1 MRRTTSIYLAITV
14 IICTS
19 LPSCK
24 WNPWA
29 SSDSEKEDGI
39 KVERYDRLQ
48 SRYLTTGDFSALQS
62 MNTNY
67 PMETRTLVENVL
79 QLGTV
84 DQQDIN
90 ERMLRFYQDTTL
102 QNIIVDVESQYANM
116 DDVNDGLTVAFR
128 KLRKSIPNIKTPEFY
143 TQIGALNQ
151 SIIIGDGTVGIC
163 LDKYLGTEYPIY
175 RRYYYDHQIQTMKR
189 SQIVPDCLLF
199 YLLSLYPME
208 QLSSSTQE
216 SRDAHIGKIMH
227 IVNTTLG
234 EKVFSTP
241 YVKLAERYMHRHPRT
256 SMDSLL
262 RMQWQKKPARKD

>member
-1 MRRTTSIYLAITV
+1 MRRTIVSY
-14 IICTS
+14 IIIIILCTA

-24 WNPWA
+24 WNAWTSP
-29 SSDSEKEDGI
+29 DSEKEDGI

-67 PMETRTLVENVL
+67 PMETRTLVENIL

-116 DDVNDGLTVAFR
+116 DDINDALTLAFR
-128 KLRKSIPNIKTPEFY
+128 KLRKSIPNMKTPEFY
-143 TQIGALNQ
+143 AQIGALNQ

-175 RRYYYDHQIQTMKR
+175 RK
-189 SQIVPDCLLF
+189 
-199 YLLSLYPME
+199 
-208 QLSSSTQE
+208 
-216 SRDAHIGKIMH
+216 
-227 IVNTTLG
+227 
-234 EKVFSTP
+234 
-241 YVKLAERYMHRHPRT
+241 
-256 SMDSLL
+256 
-262 RMQWQKKPARKD
+262 

>member
-1 MRRTTSIYLAITV
+1 MRRTIVSY
-14 IICTS
+14 IIIIILCTA

-24 WNPWA
+24 WNAWTSP
-29 SSDSEKEDGI
+29 DSEKEDGI

-67 PMETRTLVENVL
+67 PMETRTLVENIL

-116 DDVNDGLTVAFR
+116 DDINDALTVAFR
-128 KLRKSIPNIKTPEFY
+128 KLRKSIPNMKTPEFY
-143 TQIGALNQ
+143 AQIGALNQ

-175 RRYYYDHQIQTMKR
+175 RKYYYDHQIQTMKR

-208 QLSSSTQE
+208 ELDSSTQE
-216 SRDAHIGKIMH
+216 SRDAHIGKIMY
-227 IVNTTLG
+227 IVNTILA
-234 EKVFSTP
+234 EKVFTTP
-241 YVKLAERYMHRHPRT
+241 YVKLAERYMYKHPRT

-262 RMQWQKKPARKD
+262 RMQWQKKAARQ